1 MDELNSLSN
10 AEKVQV
16 VMNTIGMLDL
26 KPTKENVNWLTGIYN
41 VLEEVRDAL
50 AAPLKEEDEDDDRA
64 DYAQ

>member
-1 MDELNSLSN
+1 MDDLNSLSN
-10 AEKVQV
+10 AEKIQV

-50 AAPLKEEDEDDDRA
+50 AAPVTEVDDHERA
-64 DYAQ
+64 TDAQ